1 MLRLLESIKDQ
12 SFTNYEVIITDDS
25 PDDSVQSLCLQYKDW
40 LPLKYFKNSQPLG
53 TPENWNEA
61 VRQASGQWI
70 KIMHDDD
77 WFSDSE
83 SLAAFAAATRQTE
96 KAFIF
101 SGYYNVPENTGNKEE
116 VQISSLRWYALK
128 KTPVSLL
135 SKNVIGPPSVTLY
148 RPQQSIQYDKQMKW
162 LVDMDFY
169 IRYFK
174 IAEPYYVDRPLVSIG
189 IHPSQVTAGS
199 KLKPEVEIPEHL
211 LLLEK
216 TGEHAFRNIFFYDAY
231 WRLIRNLG
239 IRKTDDVQRFAGKR
253 PLSPVIVSIIRFQ
266 SRIAPSLLKT
276 GLFSKLFMSL
286 GFVRNYFKS

>member
-1 MLRLLESIKDQ
+1 MSTTLISICIPAYKRHDYLKRLLESIQIQ

-25 PDDSVQSLCLQYKDW
+25 PDESVQSLCLQYKNL
-40 LPLKYFKNSQPLG
+40 LPLKYFKNIKPLG

-83 SLAAFAAATRQTE
+83 SLAAFADATRQTD
-96 KAFIF
+96 KSFIF
-101 SGYYNVPENTGNKEE
+101 SGYYNVPENTGKKEQ

-128 KTPVSLL
+128 KNPVSLL

-148 RPQQSIQYDKQMKW
+148 RSHQGIHYDKQMKW

-169 IRYFK
+169 IRYLK
-174 IAEPYYVDRPLVSIG
+174 TTEPYYIDQPLVSIG
-189 IHPSQVTAGS
+189 IHSSQVTAGS

-216 TGEHAFRNIFFYDAY
+216 TGEHAFRNIYFYDAY
-231 WRLIRNLG
+231 WRLFRNLG
-239 IRKTDDVQRFAGKR
+239 IRKTED
-253 PLSPVIVSIIRFQ
+253 L
-266 SRIAPSLLKT
+266 
-276 GLFSKLFMSL
+276 
-286 GFVRNYFKS
+286 